1 MNGQGRQKEGPPVE
15 HVFSTPRCFCRH
27 FPHVLSQARLHRQ
40 TCRSQDRQ
48 DSGRKNE
55 TCSCLLS
62 PCISLLRSTSA
73 IRIPVSMGHPQ
84 PHSCMLARPVPR
96 QLAPKSHL
104 VLAPRNPILSNPVH
118 RHFAFSGLRCSATL
132 AKHTA
137 ALFDSTPTWRWAV
150 NCDLS
155 LLLQPYS

>member
-1 MNGQGRQKEGPPVE
+1 MARAGKKRARRWTRSLQHRDAFAGIFHMSLVRHVSIARHVVVRTGRTLAGRTKRAPACSLPVS
-15 HVFSTPRCFCRH
+15 V
-27 FPHVLSQARLHRQ
+27 
-40 TCRSQDRQ
+40 
-48 DSGRKNE
+48 
-55 TCSCLLS
+55 CL
-62 PCISLLRSTSA
+62 
-73 IRIPVSMGHPQ
+73 RIPVSMGHLQ
-84 PHSCMLARPVPR
+84 PHSCLLALCRGNLLRNHILCLPPR
-96 QLAPKSHL
+96 T
-104 VLAPRNPILSNPVH
+104 PIPSNPVH